1 MSENAAPKSPSLVSI
16 DVGSVNTRAHFFDAV
31 EGHYRFLASGQA
43 PSSVGAPA
51 FDLNVGILEAL
62 DQLEGL
68 IGRPLLS
75 ERGLLISPDEEDH
88 VGANAVVSTFSS
100 GPPIKVVTIGLLEG
114 VSLKSVNKLVNASY
128 CRITESLSLN
138 DRRRP
143 EVIIDA
149 IHRELPDLIVMA
161 GGTDRGASLSVIRL
175 ANYLALAIGL
185 IPEKQR
191 PQLLFVGNENLREEI
206 ESLLGP
212 LIQLHFAPNIRPTL
226 DTESLGP
233 AEEALASI
241 LYKIQTKKAGGLD
254 QLHQLSGEHLLPT
267 AKAFGRAVRFLSTV
281 IDPPKGVLGVDVGA
295 SSTTVAAAFG
305 GELHL
310 AVHPG
315 LGVGSGLAGMLH
327 ETHLAQIMRW
337 LPFDVDEGT
346 VLDYLYNKPI
356 NPGALPVTS
365 EELAFEQASARQ
377 VMRLAVGKSLEMM
390 PPDAIY
396 PLPGTVPW
404 FDRILVSGSVVAD
417 APRLQDSLMMALD
430 AVQPVG
436 IATIILD
443 QNNLA
448 SAMGASAEI
457 NPLLAVQVLESNAFV
472 NLGTVISP
480 VGPARPGRTIM
491 RLQMV
496 REGEKEPVLDIQEGG
511 FYMLA
516 LPQGAVADLYAQPL
530 YSIDIGLGP
539 GRGGWVRRV
548 VGGVFGLIIDARGRP
563 VQVPSGAEARKEALQ
578 TWAQALES
586 ASQAGA
592 AFAPNSG

>member
-1 MSENAAPKSPSLVSI
+1 MAQSSSSKSPSLVSI

-51 FDLNVGILEAL
+51 YDLNVGILAAL
-62 DQLEGL
+62 EQLEGL
-68 IGRPLLS
+68 IGRRLLS
-75 ERGLLISPDEEDH
+75 ERGLLVSPDEKDH
-88 VGANAVVSTFSS
+88 IGANSVVSTFSS
-100 GPPIKVVTIGLLEG
+100 GPPIKVVTVGLLEG

-128 CRITESLSLN
+128 CTITESLSLN

-143 EVIIDA
+143 EAIIDA
-149 IHRELPDLIVMA
+149 IHRDLPDLIVMG
-161 GGTDRGASLSVIRL
+161 GGTDRGASLAVIHL
-175 ANYLALAIGL
+175 ANYLALALNL

-191 PQLLFVGNENLREEI
+191 PQLFFVGNENLGEEI
-206 ESLLGP
+206 ESLLGA
-212 LIQLHFAPNIRPTL
+212 LTQVHFAPNIRPTL
-226 DTESLGP
+226 DIESLGP

-241 LYKIQTKKAGGLD
+241 LYEIQAKKTGGLD
-254 QLHQLSGEHLLPT
+254 QLRQLSGEHLLPT

-281 IDPPKGVLGVDVGA
+281 IDPPKGMLGVDVGA

-310 AVHPG
+310 AVHPD
-315 LGVGSGLAGMLH
+315 LGVGSGLVGMLQA
-327 ETHLAQIMRW
+327 THLSQITRW
-337 LPFDVDEGT
+337 LPLDIEERA

-356 NPGALPVTS
+356 SPRALPVTP
-365 EELAFEQASARQ
+365 EELAIEQADARQ
-377 VMRLAVGKSLEMM
+377 VMRLAIGKSLEML
-390 PPDAIY
+390 PADAIY

-404 FDRILVSGSVVAD
+404 FDRILVSGSAVAN

-480 VGPARPGRTIM
+480 VGPAPPGSTIM

-496 REGEKEPVLDIQEGG
+496 REGEKEPVVDIRQGG
-511 FYMLA
+511 LYMLV
-516 LPQGAVADLYAQPL
+516 LDRK
-530 YSIDIGLGP
+530 S
-539 GRGGWVRRV
+539 V
-548 VGGVFGLIIDARGRP
+548 V
-563 VQVPSGAEARKEALQ
+563 
-578 TWAQALES
+578 
-586 ASQAGA
+586 
-592 AFAPNSG
+592 